1 MGARHQVA
9 YLQCLL
15 PVTAQ
20 PFYHL
25 RHGSHRPGGHGVEF
39 SAISVT
45 DLVADWLDK
54 DRKGTLQLRPLAK
67 SPDKCTSAATVDR
80 SIETF
85 WAKPYVQHWP
95 IGVTNQV
102 KKPEV
107 CSLFVLL

>member
-1 MGARHQVA
+1 MFRLAALPGNVA
-9 YLQCLL
+9 
-15 PVTAQ
+15 
-20 PFYHL
+20 F
-25 RHGSHRPGGHGVEF
+25 
-39 SAISVT
+39 
-45 DLVADWLDK
+45 LVADWLDK